1 MVSVFG
7 VKAEEL
13 FQRHTKFPP
22 VILDFQPR
30 GIFLLDNH
38 VILYGSEVTAHTH
51 IHRTHAY
58 SRTQSSNNLTK

>member
-51 IHRTHAY
+51 TYIAHMHTHAH
-58 SRTQSSNNLTK
+58 RVQIT